1 MRIAVFGAGAIGC
14 YVGGRLAAAGGD
26 VVLIGRARIGAE
38 IGSGLTLTD
47 YRGGRVVT
55 GPLPFAETPE
65 AAAGA
70 ELVLVCVKSQASVAA
85 AEALRPVLAPG
96 ALVVSLQNGIGNAG
110 VLAEGLGRPVLAGM
124 VGFNVA
130 AQGRGHFHQGT
141 QGALHVARDT
151 RLPLALFARA
161 GLPLVLHDDMA
172 PVLWAKLQFNLNN
185 AINALSGLPLKDQ
198 LSDRAFR
205 RCLALAH
212 GELIALCAEAGL
224 PLARL
229 TPLPAAWLPAVLR
242 LPDPL
247 FRLIAGGM
255 LQIDPLARSSMAD
268 DLAQGRA
275 PELAAING
283 EVARLAARLGRGAP
297 VNDRL
302 TALVHEAATTGRRWS
317 GAALLAALDPD

>member
-38 IGSGLTLTD
+38 IGVGLTLTD

-65 AAAGA
+65 AAAA
-70 ELVLVCVKSQASVAA
+70 ADLVLVCVKSQASVAA
-85 AEALRPVLAPG
+85 AEALRPVLASG

-130 AQGRGHFHQGT
+130 AQGQGHFHQGT
-141 QGALHVARDT
+141 QGDLHVAREA
-151 RLPLALFARA
+151 RLPLELFARA

-185 AINALSGLPLKDQ
+185 AINALSGLPLQGQ

-212 GELIALCAEAGL
+212 GELIALCAEAGQK
-224 PLARL
+224 LARL

-255 LQIDPLARSSMAD
+255 LKIDPLARSSMAD

-283 EVARLAARLGRGAP
+283 EVARLAARLGREAP
-297 VNDRL
+297 VNARL
-302 TALVHEAATTGRRWS
+302 TALVHEAAASGRRWS

>member
-38 IGSGLTLTD
+38 IGGGLTLTD
-47 YRGGRVVT
+47 YRGGRGVT

-85 AEALRPVLAPG
+85 AESLRPVLAPG

-130 AQGRGHFHQGT
+130 AQGGGHFHQGT
-141 QGALHVARDT
+141 QGDLHVTRDT

-185 AINALSGLPLKDQ
+185 AINALSGLPLKEQ

-212 GELIALCAEAGL
+212 GELIALCAEAGQT
-224 PLARL
+224 LARL

-255 LQIDPLARSSMAD
+255 LKIDPLARSSMAD
-268 DLAQGRA
+268 DLARGRA

-283 EVARLAARLGRGAP
+283 EVARLAARLGREAP